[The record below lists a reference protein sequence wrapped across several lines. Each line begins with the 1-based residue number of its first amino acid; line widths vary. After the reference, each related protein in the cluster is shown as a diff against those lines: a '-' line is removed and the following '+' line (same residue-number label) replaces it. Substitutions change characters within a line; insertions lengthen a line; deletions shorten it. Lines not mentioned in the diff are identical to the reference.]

1 MGQLLSQPITE
12 KNITL
17 VQHDHISHSIGEMQ
31 GYRLTMEDAYCDL
44 NASVVLDIQLQDL
57 LKQNENKLRH
67 QQYGDDNSINEEDDD
82 DDDDDGIEKAAS
94 SISDS
99 ETDIT
104 EDKDLANTSTSNITT
119 TSSSTVPTTAT
130 NTVSTTNDVNQNRTH
145 SNDEHD
151 TSTVIENLR
160 RIISN
165 SSIDSSSSSLQDNH
179 HQQNDHNSKQRHHH
193 HLHSVLNPL
202 SHHSKNNHN
211 NPIRRSEDSI
221 NSGKPKIRINI
232 YGVFDGHGGTSAST
246 FVGEHLPIIIRK
258 ELEKKIQSL
267 DDEDKL
273 QLINNDYDDIIYR
286 INFIKLLKSSFMQ
299 CDSKFYKSDNN
310 NSGST
315 AVLTLIFQ
323 NYIFVANSGDSR
335 CIMSCHK
342 GATKAL
348 SFDHKPKNLG
358 ELMRIK
364 NDGGYVQ
371 SNRVNSVLALSRAFG
386 DFSFKM
392 HNSNNHQKL
401 LNHRRNL
408 LYNSSNISTTNSA
421 STVARIGTSPTNS
434 PRKFNTSSN
443 HPNNN
448 NNHNNHNNNNHNG
461 NNSHSH
467 MMINST
473 YKLTPPEEYQVTVE
487 PDIIIHKILP
497 TDEFLVIACDGIW
510 DCYKSH
516 NLIHL
521 IRHNLSMGK
530 KLPEIVETIL
540 DNCINMANTI
550 TGIGFDNMTII
561 IVALHENFGSLDNW
575 YAHMKRKILNEKF
588 GKDGYSI

>member
-130 NTVSTTNDVNQNRTH
+130 NTVLTTNDVNQNRTH

-232 YGVFDGHGGTSAST
+232 YGVFDGHG
-246 FVGEHLPIIIRK
+246 
-258 ELEKKIQSL
+258 EL
-267 DDEDKL
+267 
-273 QLINNDYDDIIYR
+273 
-286 INFIKLLKSSFMQ
+286 
-299 CDSKFYKSDNN
+299 
-310 NSGST
+310 
-315 AVLTLIFQ
+315 
-323 NYIFVANSGDSR
+323 
-335 CIMSCHK
+335 
-342 GATKAL
+342 
-348 SFDHKPKNLG
+348 
-358 ELMRIK
+358 
-364 NDGGYVQ
+364 
-371 SNRVNSVLALSRAFG
+371 
-386 DFSFKM
+386 
-392 HNSNNHQKL
+392 
-401 LNHRRNL
+401 
-408 LYNSSNISTTNSA
+408 
-421 STVARIGTSPTNS
+421 
-434 PRKFNTSSN
+434 
-443 HPNNN
+443 
-448 NNHNNHNNNNHNG
+448 
-461 NNSHSH
+461 
-467 MMINST
+467 
-473 YKLTPPEEYQVTVE
+473 
-487 PDIIIHKILP
+487 IL
-497 TDEFLVIACDGIW
+497 
-510 DCYKSH
+510 
-516 NLIHL
+516 
-521 IRHNLSMGK
+521 
-530 KLPEIVETIL
+530 
-540 DNCINMANTI
+540 
-550 TGIGFDNMTII
+550 
-561 IVALHENFGSLDNW
+561 
-575 YAHMKRKILNEKF
+575 
-588 GKDGYSI
+588 